1 MIPAARRGRGRC
13 QKRRSA
19 RSIQSF
25 QVASPVGCRSLRVRA
40 FVDCTS
46 IEELICHSCE
56 AQIPSFVAARLDSWL
71 EERDEDLIWP
81 PRVEERIDPASEM
94 LCHVKTWIAGADEMQ
109 MGNASLTLKAIRRV
123 GDRYPATFGAGSQ
136 RFVQAIQDDICQRF
150 CYELDLL
157 EHGTSLSNDVTLSYI
172 FAYRLTC
179 ENTRLALLVS
189 QPQRAQT
196 NRRRPRS

>member
-1 MIPAARRGRGRC
+1 MIRAARRGRGQC

-25 QVASPVGCRSLRVRA
+25 QVASPADCRSLRVRA

-46 IEELICHSCE
+46 IEELICNSCE

-71 EERDEDLIWP
+71 EERDKVLIWP
-81 PRVEERIDPASEM
+81 PCVEERIDPASEM

-123 GDRYPATFGAGSQ
+123 GDRYPATFDAGCH
-136 RFVQAIQDDICQRF
+136 RFIRAIQDDIRQRF
-150 CYELDLL
+150 GYELDV
-157 EHGTSLSNDVTLSYI
+157 D
-172 FAYRLTC
+172 
-179 ENTRLALLVS
+179 ALM
-189 QPQRAQT
+189 
-196 NRRRPRS
+196 